1 MKNRIDMCT
10 IVLSVVVTAVLFSL
24 SAATALA
31 APLSPETSADSAAST
46 EAADREDYLQQLAEV
61 ERKYQRKPNDQ
72 KLAIAYAEHLFAL
85 GEFSKSQ
92 QILRPLLA
100 QGQPVAK
107 ALYLSARIDY
117 LTGNYAQAEK
127 LYGKLAAQYPTEFRQ
142 DAELGLL
149 YTYYQTNQYQK
160 AQNLFKG
167 EDGNIERPLWEMMKT
182 FGNRKPYQ
190 IDWHGKQEA
199 IVPFIK
205 IEKRVLPVVS
215 VEINGKPIN
224 CFIDTGCDSIY
235 LDEAV
240 AASVGITSIAQQEG
254 VYAGGKTAVTSYG
267 LANSLTMNGVTLK
280 AIPVSFGPDDVFDSN
295 ELVLSGIIGTNVLQQ
310 FLSTIDYPGG
320 QLILRPRNQEGRA
333 VLIADLAPYKRVTE
347 LPFALADTHLMIS
360 QGSVQ
365 GKDKLNFLVDSGLD
379 DSVAAVELPRQTM
392 DYAGIPMPALEYDKE
407 SVGLG
412 LGGAVDY
419 EGRFS
424 VDTFRLG
431 SLQAK
436 NVEGIYGGFPPSL
449 YYDDDMGFFVDGLIS
464 HQFLKDYKWT
474 IDFDSMK
481 MIFTQS

>member
-1 MKNRIDMCT
+1 MKNKIDMRT
-10 IVLSVVVTAVLFSL
+10 IFFSIVAAALFSL
-24 SAATALA
+24 SSVTALA
-31 APLSPETSADSAAST
+31 APLSPETSAASAVT
-46 EAADREDYLQQLAEV
+46 PEAADRGDYLQQLTEI
-61 ERKYQRKPNDQ
+61 ERKYQRKQNDQ
-72 KLAIAYAEHLFAL
+72 KLAFAYAEHLFAL

-92 QILRPLLA
+92 QILKPLLA
-100 QGQPVAK
+100 QRQPVAK
-107 ALYLSARIDY
+107 AIYLSARIEY

-127 LYGKLAAQYPTEFRQ
+127 LYGKLVVQYPNEFRQ

-167 EDGNIERPLWEMMKT
+167 ADGHIELPLWEMMKD
-182 FGNRKPYQ
+182 FGNTKPYQ

-199 IVPFIK
+199 IIPFINTK
-205 IEKRVLPVVS
+205 KSVLPVVS

-235 LDEAV
+235 LDAAV

-267 LANSLTMNGVTLK
+267 IADSLTMNGVTVK
-280 AIPVSFGPDDVFDSN
+280 SIPVSFGPDDVFDSD
-295 ELVLSGIIGTNVLQQ
+295 ELVLGGIIGTNVLQQ

-320 QLILRPRNQEGRA
+320 QLILRSRNQEGRA
-333 VLIADLAPYKRVTE
+333 ALNTDLAPYKQVTE
-347 LPFALADTHLMIS
+347 LPFALAATHLMIS

-379 DSVAAVELPRQTM
+379 DSVASVLLPRQTM
-392 DYAGIPMPALEYDKE
+392 DYAGITMPALDYDGG
-407 SVGLG
+407 VG

-419 EGRFS
+419 VGRFA

-431 SLQAK
+431 
-436 NVEGIYGGFPPSL
+436 
-449 YYDDDMGFFVDGLIS
+449 
-464 HQFLKDYKWT
+464 
-474 IDFDSMK
+474 
-481 MIFTQS
+481 